1 LFKSIQYKLNIYT
14 ALLILA
20 VAGTTIAFVYQ
31 QYLIVFP
38 GIILIFVSLSGL
50 DKCYKQYNKNVNF
63 LLNALEN
70 GDYSFHF
77 SENKLSTREEEM
89 NLIMN
94 RIKEILIKARKEVI
108 ENENFLSIIIESV
121 STGIVIID
129 KRGVVQRVNQ
139 AALNLFGLPV
149 FSHVNQL
156 HNINESYPALFN
168 QLKAGDSLQ
177 ISITTEREELAISL
191 KVSQILLKRG
201 MMRILTLNNIGNELE
216 SKEMES
222 WIRLIRVMTH
232 EIMNSIAPITSLSET
247 MQFVYQSGADD
258 SEELRQNTLEAFK
271 TIHTTATGLLSFVE
285 SYRKFT
291 AVPKPEKRKFTV
303 NALVDKVIKL
313 HESALA
319 EKNIALQTIIPE
331 SLVAFADEKLISQVL
346 INLLK
351 NAIEAI
357 EPNRNERIV
366 ISAKVNS
373 NGKIDLNVANTGK
386 PIPSDVLPNIFVP
399 FFTTKSSGSGIGLSV
414 SRYIMRLHGGKLH
427 HFVSPYGMTVFQM
440 EMESVESESIQQ

>member
-1 LFKSIQYKLNIYT
+1 MFKSIQYKLNIYT
-14 ALLILA
+14 ALLVPA
-20 VAGTTIAFVYQ
+20 VAGTTLAFVYQ
-31 QYLIVFP
+31 NWFFALP
-38 GIILIFVSLSGL
+38 GIILFFVSLSGL

-89 NLIMN
+89 NLMMN
-94 RIKEILIKARKEVI
+94 RIKEILTDARKAVI

-129 KRGVVQRVNQ
+129 DRGVVQRVNQ
-139 AALNLFGLPV
+139 AVLNLFGLPV

-156 HNINESYPALFN
+156 RNINESYPELFN

-177 ISITTEREELAISL
+177 ISLTTEREELQISL
-191 KVSQILLKRG
+191 RVSQILLKRG
-201 MMRILTLNNIGNELE
+201 MMRIITLNNIGNELE

-247 MQFVYQSGADD
+247 MLSLYQSDVD
-258 SEELRQNTLEAFK
+258 SEGLRKNTLEAFE
-271 TIHTTATGLLSFVE
+271 TINTTATGLLSFVE

-291 AVPKPEKRKFTV
+291 AVPKPEKRKFSV
-303 NALVDKVIKL
+303 NALVDKVAKL
-313 HESALA
+313 HESAIE
-319 EKNIALQTIIPE
+319 EKNIALQTVIPE
-331 SLVAFADEKLISQVL
+331 SLFVFADENLISQVL

-357 EPNRNERIV
+357 EPDGNERIV
-366 ISAKVNS
+366 ISAEVNPER
-373 NGKIDLNVANTGK
+373 KTDLNVANTGK
-386 PIPSDVLPNIFVP
+386 PIPPDVLPNIFVP
-399 FFTTKSSGSGIGLSV
+399 FFTTKSSGSGVGLSV

-427 HFVSPYGMTVFQM
+427 HFVSSDGMTVFQM
-440 EMESVESESIQQ
+440 EID